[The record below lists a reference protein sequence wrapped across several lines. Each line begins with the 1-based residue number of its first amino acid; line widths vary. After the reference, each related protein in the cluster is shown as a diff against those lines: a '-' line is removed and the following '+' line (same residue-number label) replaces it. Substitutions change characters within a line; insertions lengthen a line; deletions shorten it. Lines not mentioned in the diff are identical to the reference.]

1 MPRYFRRRGYRSRKR
16 NTLSTRNIF
25 ANRSAKSQ
33 ANQIFKLRKR
43 LNYISKVNRPE
54 TKVKYNSASSFS
66 FDSSTLL
73 NTYTSFCVPLPSLGD
88 SDSDRTGD
96 FIRCKSLQLNLSIE
110 YYNSSQTGYHP
121 SESSGSA
128 YRVIVGQYKRAMGAS
143 NPTVSGVL
151 QESSNSGSAYTNQ
164 SVCPIKTGQTQYSD
178 ILFDKSY
185 TISINKNQAIHKLRI
200 KPHNIR
206 FDDSQSQANYIWVII
221 ISAGLHSDMNFTEY
235 IEGTYSTKLVFTD
248 A

>member
-16 NTLSTRNIF
+16 STLSTRNIF

-33 ANQIFKLRKR
+33 ASQIYKLRKR

-54 TKVKYNSASSFS
+54 TKVYYGSATSFS

-73 NTYTSFCVPLPSLGD
+73 NTYTSFCVPLPSEGSGD
-88 SDSDRTGD
+88 DERIGN
-96 FIRCKSLQLNLSIE
+96 FMRIKSMQLNISTE
-110 YYNSSQTGYHP
+110 YYNSSETGYHG

-128 YRVIVGQYKRAMGAS
+128 YRIIIGQYKRVMSDTA
-143 NPTVSGVL
+143 PTVAGVL
-151 QESSNSGSAYTNQ
+151 QESSNSGAAYTNQ
-164 SVCPIKTGQTQYSD
+164 AVCPLKTGQTEYSK

-185 TISINKNQAIHKLRI
+185 TISTNKNQGIHKLRV
-200 KPHNIR
+200 KPDNIR
-206 FDDSQSQANYIWVII
+206 IDESNGNTNHIWVII
-221 ISAGLHSDMNFTEY
+221 ISAGLHSDANFTEF
-235 IEGTYSTKLVFTD
+235 IEGTYSTKLVYTD